1 MNRNY
6 AATGTA
12 LSMLFAAA
20 LLTAC
25 GGSSNSK
32 SNSNSEDSGP
42 ETVPV
47 AAIASPEAF
56 TQYLAARSDDER
68 REPIAI
74 DDLVPPSTETAEPL
88 PVMR

>member
-1 MNRNY
+1 MNRNH
-6 AATGTA
+6 AAAGTA
-12 LSMLFAAA
+12 WSLLFAAA
-20 LLTAC
+20 LLTAGG
-25 GGSSNSK
+25 GGSS

-42 ETVPV
+42 ETVPA

>member
-1 MNRNY
+1 MNRNH
-6 AATGTA
+6 AAARTA

-25 GGSSNSK
+25 GGGGGH
-32 SNSNSEDSGP
+32 SEDSGP
-42 ETVPV
+42 ETVPA

-68 REPIAI
+68 REPVAI
-74 DDLVPPSTETAEPL
+74 DDLMPPTSETDEPL

>member
-1 MNRNY
+1 MNRNH
-6 AATGTA
+6 APAGTA
-12 LSMLFAAA
+12 WSLLFAAA

-25 GGSSNSK
+25 GGGSS
-32 SNSNSEDSGP
+32 SNSEDSGP
-42 ETVPV
+42 ETVPA

-68 REPIAI
+68 REPVAI
-74 DDLVPPSTETAEPL
+74 DDLMPPTSETDEPL

>member
-1 MNRNY
+1 MNRNH
-6 AATGTA
+6 APAGTA
-12 LSMLFAAA
+12 WSLLFAAA

-25 GGSSNSK
+25 GGGSS
-32 SNSNSEDSGP
+32 SNSEDSGP
-42 ETVPV
+42 ETVPA

-68 REPIAI
+68 REPVAI
-74 DDLVPPSTETAEPL
+74 DALVPPTSETAEPL

>member
-1 MNRNY
+1 MNRNH
-6 AATGTA
+6 AAAGTA
-12 LSMLFAAA
+12 VSMLFAAA

-25 GGSSNSK
+25 GGGGGSN
-32 SNSNSEDSGP
+32 NSEDSGP
-42 ETVPV
+42 ETVPA

-68 REPIAI
+68 REPVAI
-74 DDLVPPSTETAEPL
+74 DDLVPPTSETAEPL

>member
-1 MNRNY
+1 MNRNH
-6 AATGTA
+6 APAGTA
-12 LSMLFAAA
+12 WSLLFAAA

-25 GGSSNSK
+25 GGGGSS

-42 ETVPV
+42 ETVPA

-68 REPIAI
+68 REPVAI
-74 DDLVPPSTETAEPL
+74 DALVPPTSETAEPL